1 MKIRLVFAAAAIV
14 FVGMLTLTPA
24 SAQYVGGTPPK
35 AGPVAGPPA
44 KVPAKAKPVEVKVQG
59 EGAQRARRFAF
70 TGADIAQMVVIG
82 GVLVVGGAVLVRHGR
97 RRVVP
102 SGS

>member
-1 MKIRLVFAAAAIV
+1 MKIRLLLTAAAIV
-14 FVGMLTLTPA
+14 FVGMLTVAPA

-35 AGPVAGPPA
+35 AGPVAGPSA
-44 KVPAKAKPVEVKVQG
+44 VAPAKAKPIDVKVQG
-59 EGAQRARRFAF
+59 AQPRRVTRFAV
-70 TGADIAQMVVIG
+70 TGADIAQMVIIG
-82 GVLVVGGAVLVRHGR
+82 GVLVGGGAILVRHGR